1 MPRRQHDGAASSKRG
16 RLIAGVS
23 ADTLLLGARNPVSGK
38 IEGFDIDMLHAVSQ
52 AIFGD
57 PDKIELRVITAA
69 AARCPC
75 SRTAASTS
83 SRAT

>member
-1 MPRRQHDGAASSKRG
+1 MKKIQDRG

-23 ADTLLLGARNPVSGK
+23 ADTLLLGARNPISGK
-38 IEGFDIDMLHAVSQ
+38 IEGFDIDMLHAVSK

-57 PDKIELRVITAA
+57 PDRIELRVITAPSV
-69 AARCPC
+69 CLC
-75 SRTAASTS
+75 CRTRAWTS